1 MKNILK
7 FIPASL
13 ITTVVL
19 AVFITAYYNL
29 TPGFIA
35 LPNFVQQFN
44 DLSNREVVDFIRYA
58 YQTSVYGIV
67 YGVYNV
73 FTKQIYI
80 GSTIVP
86 AKRVYE
92 HLVSGNNSNKYLQNS
107 INKYGIDTFQF
118 IIFEVVYSSVIGV
131 LSKGDFRAVEQHYID
146 LFPKEQLFNSSLLPL
161 AEVDLNPK
169 RKKI

>member
-1 MKNILK
+1 MTIYLNMKNILK

-73 FTKQIYI
+73 FTKQISI

-92 HLVSGNNSNKYLQNS
+92 HLVSGTTVISTYRILS
-107 INKYGIDTFQF
+107 ISRELIHF
-118 IIFEVVYSSVIGV
+118 SS
-131 LSKGDFRAVEQHYID
+131 
-146 LFPKEQLFNSSLLPL
+146 
-161 AEVDLNPK
+161 
-169 RKKI
+169 